1 MRTAASTQV
10 PLPPPNPP
18 PQQQQLAAAVSKQP
32 AAGGKARDKEKKPGY
47 CELCESNFDKLQAH
61 LEDER
66 HRARVRSQDIWSEL
80 DASLRLA
87 NKVYAGSH
95 AFVDCD

>member
-1 MRTAASTQV
+1 MD
-10 PLPPPNPP
+10 PLPPPNRPP
-18 PQQQQLAAAVSKQP
+18 QQQLAAAATAKQ

-66 HRARVRSQDIWSEL
+66 HRARVRSTDIWSEL

-95 AFVDCD
+95 VDCD